1 MLFVMIN
8 RFFTRVGTEH
18 FAFGL
23 ILPIGI
29 IWKVQNGLSLAEVA
43 FTESLILIATVLM
56 EIPAG
61 YFADKFSNRT
71 SLGVGSLL
79 HLVALSVTLLAP
91 GILGF
96 SVAALAFGAGWAF
109 ISGADEAHI
118 HDDYTDGKDSFQNW
132 VSKAHI
138 IDEVGTILGMIT
150 GSLIALSQS
159 SELQYVIGAAAVIMA
174 AVTLFSFFALPARS
188 HKSSGLGDEQTTLFK
203 LFFKNLKKFWF
214 IFAVLA
220 IVYEYGRFL
229 WQPRLTDV
237 GIDIAG
243 LGIVFAALKVASVI
257 GTYVASK
264 SDFGKREIG
273 FFFGLTILSLAT
285 LTTTHPAIIITGL
298 AVLLFSEN
306 FLRVW
311 QSVVLNRLSG
321 TQRASFL
328 SSASLSR
335 NVIGAFLIFALG
347 FPAERSIT
355 FAVVVLIL
363 VKVSVGALLIAK
375 HAFKHSYPAN

>member
-1 MLFVMIN
+1 MIN
-8 RFFTRVGTEH
+8 RFFTRVGIEH

-29 IWKVQNGLSLAEVA
+29 IWKLQNGLTLTEVA
-43 FTESLILIATVLM
+43 FTESLILIATVMM

-91 GILGF
+91 GLVGF

-118 HDDYTDGKDSFQNW
+118 HDDYTAGKDNFQNW
-132 VSKAHI
+132 ISKAHI
-138 IDEVGTILGMIT
+138 IDEMGTILGMIT
-150 GSLIALSQS
+150 GSLIALSQNS
-159 SELQYVIGAAAVIMA
+159 DLQYVIGTAAVIMA
-174 AVTLFSFFALPARS
+174 TVTLFSFVALPARS
-188 HKSSGLGDEQTTLFK
+188 HQPSGLGDEHTTLIK
-203 LFFKNLKKFWF
+203 LFVQNLKKFWF
-214 IFAVLA
+214 VFALLA
-220 IVYEYGRFL
+220 VVYEYGRFL
-229 WQPRLTDV
+229 WQPILADA

-243 LGIVFAALKVASVI
+243 LGIVFAVLKVASVI
-257 GTYVASK
+257 GSYAASK
-264 SDFGKREIG
+264 SDFGRREIG
-273 FFFGLTILSLAT
+273 LFFGLTILSLAT

-298 AVLLFSEN
+298 AILLFSEN

-321 TQRASFL
+321 TRRASFL

-335 NVIGAFLIFALG
+335 NLIGALLIFALG
-347 FPAERSIT
+347 FPAERSI
-355 FAVVVLIL
+355 ALAICVLML
-363 VKVSVGALLIAK
+363 VKVCAGILLIAK
-375 HAFKHSYPAN
+375 YTLVHSHPAN